1 MAGLHGRT
9 AWLPAAVLFATV
21 ALAGCTS
28 SAESSAHGPAA
39 STSDTAGST
48 LSRGS
53 GRPPCPNSEGGACLG
68 PLEAGRE
75 YTTDVFHPVI
85 SYRVPTDG
93 WFNYEDTPGNF
104 LLVPP
109 GSDLPGV
116 NAGTSDFIGV
126 YRAIAPSRFRPGP
139 GCNTSPVPGIAATPD
154 AVAAWIGQQP
164 LLDVTA
170 PAPVEVGGL
179 HGLVVDIRA
188 QPAPLPT
195 CQLGNETIEV
205 VLLFS
210 GVSPS
215 SLDHGVIHDMTMR
228 LYLLDYQDQVLAIE
242 VDDIDAAPADL
253 DSLSSVAEGLSFS
266 A

>member
-1 MAGLHGRT
+1 MGGLRAWP
-9 AWLPAAVLFATV
+9 AWLPAALVFAT
-21 ALAGCTS
+21 ASMSGCSS
-28 SAESSAHGPAA
+28 SAGVSPHES
-39 STSDTAGST
+39 AGST
-48 LSRGS
+48 DRSAGAGSSSEASR
-53 GRPPCPNSEGGACLG
+53 PHCPNVEGGACLG
-68 PLEAGRE
+68 ALEAGRD
-75 YTTDVFHPVI
+75 YATDIFNPVI
-85 SYRVPTDG
+85 SYRVPTAG

-126 YRAIAPSRFRPGP
+126 YRAIAPSQFRPGP
-139 GCNTSPVPGIAATPD
+139 GCRTSPVTGITATPD

-170 PAPVEVGGL
+170 PAPVQVGGL

-215 SLDHGVIHDMTMR
+215 SLDRGVIHDMTMR